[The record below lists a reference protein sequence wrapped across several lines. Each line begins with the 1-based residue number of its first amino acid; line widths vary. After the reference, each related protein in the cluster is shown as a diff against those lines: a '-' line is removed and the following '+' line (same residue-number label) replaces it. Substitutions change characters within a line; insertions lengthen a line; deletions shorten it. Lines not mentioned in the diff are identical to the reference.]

1 MRSIHSPSLIG
12 IYIIHNLSYYIIIH
26 QLFDFVTCT
35 VIIVHIGVIMKKKKK
50 KSLFICGYLC
60 VYDNF
65 FYFKDCKYLAVFFY
79 F

>member
-12 IYIIHNLSYYIIIH
+12 IYIIHNLSYNTIIH

-50 KSLFICGYLC
+50 ICVRLWLFMCL
-60 VYDNF
+60 
-65 FYFKDCKYLAVFFY
+65 
-79 F
+79 